1 LIQMKSSSAL
11 FVPVCESLL
20 LALACGFLIHA
31 FFQSTVPADYPAAM
45 RGAVLL
51 TIILNIATTITHIII
66 AAAYR
71 TSKIV
76 EIDDK
81 QVSVIAI

>member
-1 LIQMKSSSAL
+1 MKTTSSL

-20 LALACGFLIHA
+20 LALTCGFLIHA

-45 RGAVLL
+45 RSAIVI
-51 TIILNIATTITHIII
+51 TIIINIATSICHIII

-71 TSKIV
+71 TSKVIEV
-76 EIDDK
+76 YEK
-81 QVSVIAI
+81 VS